1 MKLLLVED
9 EPKLAA
15 FIKRGLEENGYE
27 LEVAYD
33 GNVGERMAKSGSYN
47 VIILDV
53 NLPYKNGFEICQ
65 EMRKNNIQTPVLM
78 LTALGSTEDKLQ
90 GFDSGADD
98 YLLKPFEFLELLARI
113 KVLSKRNINQD
124 SSFNGLRFADIVL
137 DLNTKTVVRSGKQI
151 DLTAKEFALLEYFMR
166 NKKRVI
172 SRVELAE
179 NIWDITFDTGTN
191 VIDVYV
197 NFLRKKI
204 DKDFPT
210 RLIHTQIGF
219 GYILKE
225 ISE

>member
-33 GNVGERMAKSGSYN
+33 GNVGERMAKSESYN